1 MIFFEFRKQLQ
12 PIRFFNFVSLQ
23 AIIVPII
30 MDVKVTQRIA
40 LSSFFFLSGLTF
52 ATWASR
58 IPTIKSFFHLN
69 DAELGS
75 LLLAMPIS
83 SLVGVPISGWLVA
96 KFDSRK
102 PLLIS
107 FLMFNFSLI
116 WIGFS
121 KSVFALLIG
130 ISLFAFFMR
139 ILNISINTQSIV
151 LQKSYQKPIVGSFH
165 GLWSL
170 GGLVGV
176 AFSTLMVKLM
186 VSMEN
191 HLLGIAIF
199 TSILIVIS
207 YFYTIKNDKS
217 PSGNKLILGKPDP
230 FILTLGLIIFLAA
243 ICEGGMFDWSGVYFK
258 EVVKEEVFTLGYLS
272 FMACM
277 ALSRF
282 FSDKLILHFGAKKTY
297 VLSSITIKIG
307 ILTAVVFPTFWTALL
322 GFCLVGFGT
331 AAIFPMTFAL
341 AGTSKKYSPGM
352 AISIISTYGIVGM
365 FVGPPLIGYLAH
377 AFGLQ
382 KAFLVFVIAGF
393 LFIPISRLFF
403 KQQSQ

>member
-1 MIFFEFRKQLQ
+1 MF
-12 PIRFFNFVSLQ
+12 PHC
-23 AIIVPII
+23 
-30 MDVKVTQRIA
+30 MDEKITQRIA
-40 LSSFFFLSGLTF
+40 LSTFFFLSGLTF

-58 IPTIKSFFHLN
+58 IPTIKTFFDLN
-69 DAELGS
+69 EAELGS

-107 FLMFNFSLI
+107 FLLFNCTLI
-116 WIGFS
+116 WIGYANS
-121 KSVFALLIG
+121 IMALLIG
-130 ISLFAFFMR
+130 ISLFSFFMR

-151 LQKSYQKPIVGSFH
+151 LQKKYSTPIVGSFH

-176 AFSTLMVKLM
+176 LFSTLMVKFHIAM
-186 VSMEN
+186 GI
-191 HLLGIAIF
+191 HLAGIAIF
-199 TSILIVIS
+199 TSVFIVIS

-217 PSGNKLILGKPDP
+217 SSGNSIILGKPDP

-258 EVVKEEVFTLGYLS
+258 EIIKEDVFTLGYLS

-282 FSDKLILHFGAKKTY
+282 FSDKFILRFGIKKTY
-297 VLSSITIKIG
+297 LFSAITIKIG
-307 ILTAVVFPTFWTALL
+307 ILIAILFPFFWTALL

-341 AGTSKKYSPGM
+341 AGTSNKYSPGM

-382 KAFLVFVIAGF
+382 KAFLVFVVAGF
-393 LFIPISRLFF
+393 MMIPISRLFF
-403 KQQSQ
+403 KYQTQ

>member
-1 MIFFEFRKQLQ
+1 
-12 PIRFFNFVSLQ
+12 
-23 AIIVPII
+23 

-58 IPTIKSFFHLN
+58 IPTIKTFFDLN
-69 DAELGS
+69 EAALGS

-83 SLVGVPISGWLVA
+83 SLVGVPISGWLVT

-107 FLMFNFSLI
+107 FLLFNATLI
-116 WIGFS
+116 WIGFAQTILS
-121 KSVFALLIG
+121 LIIG
-130 ISLFAFFMR
+130 ISLFSFSMR
-139 ILNISINTQSIV
+139 ILNIAINTQSIV

-176 AFSTLMVKLM
+176 AFSTLMVKLG
-186 VSMEN
+186 VSMGN
-191 HLLGIAIF
+191 HLAGIAIF

-217 PSGNKLILGKPDP
+217 ATGNKLILGKPDP
-230 FILTLGLIIFLAA
+230 FILSLGLIIFLAA

-258 EVVKEEVFTLGYLS
+258 ELIKEDVFTLGYLS

-277 ALSRF
+277 AFSRF
-282 FSDKLILHFGAKKTY
+282 FSDKLILLFGAKKMY
-297 VLSSITIKIG
+297 VFSALTIKVG
-307 ILTAVVFPTFWTALL
+307 ILIAILFPVFWTALL
-322 GFCLVGFGT
+322 GFCLVGLGT

-382 KAFLVFVIAGF
+382 NAFFVFVIAGF
-393 LFIPISRLFF
+393 LLIPISRLFF
-403 KQQSQ
+403 KYQAS

>member
-1 MIFFEFRKQLQ
+1 
-12 PIRFFNFVSLQ
+12 
-23 AIIVPII
+23 

-58 IPTIKSFFHLN
+58 IPTIKTFFDLN
-69 DAELGS
+69 EAALGS

-83 SLVGVPISGWLVA
+83 SLVGVPISGWLVT

-107 FLMFNFSLI
+107 FLLFNATLI
-116 WIGFS
+116 WIGFAQTILS
-121 KSVFALLIG
+121 LIIG
-130 ISLFAFFMR
+130 ISLFSFSMR
-139 ILNISINTQSIV
+139 ILNIAINTQSIV

-176 AFSTLMVKLM
+176 AFSTLMVKLG
-186 VSMEN
+186 VSMGN
-191 HLLGIAIF
+191 HLAGIAIF

-217 PSGNKLILGKPDP
+217 ATGNKLILGKPDP
-230 FILTLGLIIFLAA
+230 FILSLGLIIFLAA

-258 EVVKEEVFTLGYLS
+258 ELIKEDVFTLGYLS

-277 ALSRF
+277 AFSRF
-282 FSDKLILHFGAKKTY
+282 FSDKLILLFGAKKMY
-297 VLSSITIKIG
+297 VFSALTIKVG
-307 ILTAVVFPTFWTALL
+307 ILIAILFPVFWTALL
-322 GFCLVGFGT
+322 GFCLVGLGT

-382 KAFLVFVIAGF
+382 NAFFVFVFAGF
-393 LFIPISRLFF
+393 LLIPISRLFF
-403 KQQSQ
+403 KYQAS

>member
-1 MIFFEFRKQLQ
+1 MNE
-12 PIRFFNFVSLQ
+12 
-23 AIIVPII
+23 
-30 MDVKVTQRIA
+30 KVTQRIS
-40 LSSFFFLSGLTF
+40 LSIFFFLSGLTF
-52 ATWASR
+52 ASWASR
-58 IPTIKSFFHLN
+58 IPTIKTFFDLN
-69 DAELGS
+69 EAELGT

-83 SLVGVPISGWLVA
+83 SLIGVPISGWLVA

-102 PLLIS
+102 PLLFS
-107 FLMFNFSLI
+107 FLLFNATLI
-116 WIGFS
+116 FIGY
-121 KSVFALLIG
+121 ATTITTLLIG
-130 ISLFAFFMR
+130 ISLFSFFMR

-151 LQKSYQKPIVGSFH
+151 LQKGYQKPIVGSLH

-170 GGLVGV
+170 GGLIGV
-176 AFSTLMVKLM
+176 AFSTLMVKWQI
-186 VSMEN
+186 SI
-191 HLLGIAIF
+191 GIHFAGVAIIS
-199 TSILIVIS
+199 SILIVIA

-217 PSGNKLILGKPDP
+217 PTGNTLIFGKPDP
-230 FILTLGLIIFLAA
+230 FILTSGLIIFLAA

-258 EVVKEEVFTLGYLS
+258 EIIKEDVFTLGYLS

-282 FSDKLILHFGAKKTY
+282 FSDKLIMRIGAKKTY
-297 VLSSITIKIG
+297 LFSAIVIKTG
-307 ILTAVVFPTFWTALL
+307 ILIAILFPFFWTALL

-341 AGTSKKYSPGM
+341 AGSSKKYSPGM

-365 FVGPPLIGYLAH
+365 FIGPPLIGYLAH

-393 LFIPISRLFF
+393 LMIPISRFF
-403 KQQSQ
+403 LKASDQNMLK